1 MLPLLQGH
9 DDCICSIAFSPD
21 GFKIA
26 TASWDKTIQ
35 IWDVSTGAEMLP
47 PLPMD
52 PKLSLGLMIGIWNAS
67 TGIKM
72 LPPL

>member
-52 PKLSLGLMIGIWNAS
+52 KGEAI
-67 TGIKM
+67 
-72 LPPL
+72 